1 MPKRY
6 ISVVVFTG
14 LMAIVALF
22 GYSIPGDVAGAV
34 PTRIRFDNAGGKVV
48 FDHKK
53 HAADYAVPCE
63 RCHHE
68 SATPRENVKPCGT
81 CHGVTF
87 DDAFRKNHAAAIN
100 DGASC
105 VTCHHSEYAAAKW
118 DHDAHAQGY
127 SPSCTDYHHDTS
139 IEPTPTN
146 CADCHSDGKN
156 GASPDRK
163 TAVHTRCAPCHADM
177 FDAGVKGC
185 ASCHPF
191 TDTRARFASTKEA
204 VVGPGSASCQTCHAD
219 QKLKDLVP
227 GRMAAFHGQC
237 MSCHEKEGKGPF
249 KKDQCQ
255 QCHLK

>member
-127 SPSCTDYHHDTS
+127 SPSCTDCHHDTS

-156 GASPDRK
+156 GASPDR
-163 TAVHTRCAPCHADM
+163 TRSAKCFISSIAFLP
-177 FDAGVKGC
+177 
-185 ASCHPF
+185 PN
-191 TDTRARFASTKEA
+191 FASFCNMMPSKN
-204 VVGPGSASCQTCHAD
+204 TCTA
-219 QKLKDLVP
+219 LEL
-227 GRMAAFHGQC
+227 
-237 MSCHEKEGKGPF
+237 
-249 KKDQCQ
+249 
-255 QCHLK
+255 